1 MIGNSQLDDI
11 TNDIID
17 AHEQLGLPCEDKTH
31 LTYIVTLIHEDQHS
45 QRYISD
51 DEIRVIKNAIRTI
64 PSGKQRVLLRAL
76 DNTLFYLHQYCGWQL
91 PQSQNKKLNDNQL
104 AWMQL
109 ISLQA
114 HDASRLYEDYLKDR
128 LDFLNHRPVLNI
140 GFITV
145 ALSIEVAP
153 LPLAYWADILNRP
166 DAIELYEHQLTLVVY
181 HQSKQASNTQ
191 QPNYLPVTH

>member
-11 TNDIID
+11 TNDIIE

-31 LTYIVTLIHEDQHS
+31 LTYIVALIHEDQHS

-76 DNTLFYLHQYCGWQL
+76 DNTLFNLHQYCGWQL
-91 PQSQNKKLNDNQL
+91 PQPQNKKLNDTQL

-114 HDASRLYEDYLKDR
+114 HDASRLYEGYLKDR

-140 GFITV
+140 GFITQ
-145 ALSIEVAP
+145 
-153 LPLAYWADILNRP
+153 Y
-166 DAIELYEHQLTLVVY
+166 
-181 HQSKQASNTQ
+181 
-191 QPNYLPVTH
+191 